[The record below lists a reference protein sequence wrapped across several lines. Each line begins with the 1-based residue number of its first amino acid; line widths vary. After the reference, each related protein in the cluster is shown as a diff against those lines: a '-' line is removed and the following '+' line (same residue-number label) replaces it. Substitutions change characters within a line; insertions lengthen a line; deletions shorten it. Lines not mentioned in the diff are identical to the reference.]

1 MYLPASVA
9 TNAAV
14 SSGLLEKR
22 KFSQLAGLSG
32 LNTKEARLLGAVKAN
47 SSGANDIP
55 LAVDTF
61 LRSTV
66 EAFPFLVALFLHEPA
81 LSFSCFPPFCTAS
94 FIFKDKV

>member
-47 SSGANDIP
+47 SSGAKDIP

-61 LRSTV
+61 LRSTI
-66 EAFPFLVALFLHEPA
+66 EAFPFLVALLLHEPA

-94 FIFKDKV
+94 FFFKDKV

>member
-32 LNTKEARLLGAVKAN
+32 LNTKEARLFGAVKAN

-61 LRSTV
+61 LKSTV

-81 LSFSCFPPFCTAS
+81 LSFSCFPPFCTAR